1 MLSENVY
8 TIDATGKPLGRLAV
22 EVALILRGKNK
33 ADYLPNKA
41 GESKV
46 VVQNISKIK
55 VTGKKMKDK
64 VYSWH
69 SGHPGGFKQATM
81 AEVVEKK
88 GFQEIFRRAVLGM
101 LPKNKLRKIMIKN
114 LIFK

>member
-1 MLSENVY
+1 MSSENVY
-8 TIDATGKPLGRLAV
+8 IIDATGKPLGRLAG

-33 ADYLPNKA
+33 ANYLPNKP
-41 GESKV
+41 GEDKV
-46 VVQNISKIK
+46 MIQNISQIKI
-55 VTGKKMKDK
+55 TGKKMKDK

-81 AEVVEKK
+81 TEVIEKK